1 MCRWG
6 FVLGERRIGAYQTL
20 DRTLKQHKDHHN
32 AENLKTVAGHVHHNG
47 IHRDLLGWGDGDL
60 PRFLHLKRVGLV
72 GFLRGRLLL
81 LLLALKGTV
90 LVYLHP

>member
-20 DRTLKQHKDHHN
+20 DGTLKQHKDHHN
-32 AENLKTVAGHVHHNG
+32 AKNLKTVARHVHHNG
-47 IHRDLLGWGDGDL
+47 IHWDLLGWGNGDL

-81 LLLALKGTV
+81 LLLALKSTV
-90 LVYLHP
+90 LVYSHP